1 MQTMR
6 KVFCIVDTSALRH
19 WKKLELSRKSLD
31 RWLKKEFNV
40 RVSESVKNEV
50 NDQQDHWIDGAKR
63 IMKLVQDSQHY
74 LSDPE
79 VFEKALLS
87 HFLNN
92 DNLNIKEGAGERRNF
107 CVTIDLV
114 RCYKCRHAIFLTDD
128 YKAVNNFLE
137 SAFFTFRV
145 SCIWSSYDFIL
156 YLFFRH
162 NNIISLKDA
171 QNAIRSLTANMIPR
185 GGSKSKWLN
194 KEKKYLDGLQIIAY
208 AMEKLPK
215 EDAI

>member
-6 KVFCIVDTSALRH
+6 KLFCIVDTSSLRH
-19 WKKLELSRKSLD
+19 WKNLELSRKSLD

-50 NDQQDHWIDGAKR
+50 NDQKDHWKNEAKR
-63 IMKLVQDSQHY
+63 IMKLVQDSQHS

-87 HFLNN
+87 CFVNNNKLNT
-92 DNLNIKEGAGERRNF
+92 KKGAGERRNF
-107 CVTIDLV
+107 CVTVDLV
-114 RCYKCRHAIFLTDD
+114 RKDECSHVIFLTDD
-128 YKAVNNFLE
+128 FAAIKEFIKKAFG
-137 SAFFTFRV
+137 TFCV

-156 YLFFRH
+156 YLFFRY
-162 NNIISLKDA
+162 NNIISFQDA
-171 QNAIRSLTANMIPR
+171 QNAIINLTANMKPKKVE
-185 GGSKSKWLN
+185 SKKWVKQRQEYLN
-194 KEKKYLDGLQIIAY
+194 RLQIIADV
-208 AMEKLPK
+208 MEKLPK